1 LSFSSFKTFLVE
13 EEKTA
18 YFTFGRMNPP
28 TIGHEKL
35 LNSLYM
41 KAGKNP
47 YRVFLSQ
54 SVDPK
59 KNPLQYQM
67 KVKSARKM
75 FPKYARSIML
85 NKKIKN
91 VFDVAVQ
98 LYNEGFKNVVMVV
111 GSDRVREFELLLNK
125 YNGKKGRHGFYN
137 FQKVNVMSA
146 GARDPDAEGV
156 EGMSASKMR
165 AAASSNDFTAFSQGL
180 PKSVAN
186 AEAKRIF
193 NAVRKGMGL
202 KEENEFKRHVQ
213 LKPVS
218 EIRENYVNGMLY
230 NIGDTVINKDTGEI
244 SEIKRLGANYV
255 IIEGS
260 GNTYRKWLTDI
271 EHLKEEIPVAPFS
284 VAKEGLS
291 EGTDKWYK
299 DQPEWGTPESTKKA
313 EKITPGQSEGA
324 AYHKGLSKSTM
335 AKRKAHFKKGAKM
348 DDDNPAAYKPAPGD
362 ATAKTKTSKHTIRF
376 RQMYGEKNS
385 QVDIAKARIDREK
398 ESDAKRHDR
407 MMDRARMRDV
417 KKTNREN

>member
-1 LSFSSFKTFLVE
+1 MSFSSFKTFLVE

-271 EHLKEEIPVAPFS
+271 EHLKEEIPVASFS

-291 EGTDKWYK
+291 EG
-299 DQPEWGTPESTKKA
+299 
-313 EKITPGQSEGA
+313 A
-324 AYHKGLSKSTM
+324 AYYKGLSKSTST
-335 AKRKAHFKKGAKM
+335 ARKAHFKKGASM

-362 ATAKTKTSKHTIRF
+362 ARAKTKPSKHTKRF
-376 RQMYGEKNS
+376 KQMFGEQDT
-385 QVDIAKARIDREK
+385 QVDIAKKRIDREK

-417 KKTNREN
+417 KKVNRTANK